1 MEGVWEQ
8 SDALENT
15 IYDLTQSEITIYD
28 LTQSGESKTLV
39 REMVQYLWGV
49 CKHILCE
56 DT

>member
-28 LTQSGESKTLV
+28 LTRGESKTLV